1 MLFVV
6 LREKESEYFVVYLSR
21 FKSSFSLGGF
31 HQREIFFAFFFC
43 FFFLRPKNIINT
55 KKSLSPCL
63 SLSLSLSLSRGRCN
77 LFAQSALPPAAALAR
92 ARGS

>member
-21 FKSSFSLGGF
+21 FNPPFRLGVLPK
-31 HQREIFFAFFFC
+31 RDIFCLFFF
-43 FFFLRPKNIINT
+43 FFFET
-55 KKSLSPCL
+55 KTHQDKKVSLSL
-63 SLSLSLSLSRGRCN
+63 FVSLSLSLSRGRCN